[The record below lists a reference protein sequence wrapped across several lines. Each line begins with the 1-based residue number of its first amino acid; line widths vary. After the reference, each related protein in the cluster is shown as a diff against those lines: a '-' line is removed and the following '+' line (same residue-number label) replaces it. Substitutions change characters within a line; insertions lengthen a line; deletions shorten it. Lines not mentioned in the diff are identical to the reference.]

1 MATLKGQTIA
11 ASYQDLVKRAD
22 TYAQAG
28 TNIELMDDSGDVQAT
43 GLYLESNATTSN
55 VGIGSASPD
64 HLLHLSGA
72 GTSVINL
79 ERTSSTSTGV
89 LGNILFENSA
99 GTDMAHIKV
108 VGDGSNTRGNIEF
121 GVGYDGAAATK
132 MILQSDGNVGI
143 GTDSPASK
151 LDVKTTGTTA
161 ETVAQFGNS
170 NITGGLQVQT
180 NGNLEWGFN
189 ALNSRNLTFSTNQTE
204 RLRIDSS
211 GNVGIGG
218 GTSPAVDLDIEDT
231 TTSSA
236 SQGGNL
242 RLGSNDGAVMASGHR
257 LGVLEFAGAEDA
269 SNTMTVGARI
279 EALADA
285 TWSAS
290 ENGADLLFYTT
301 DGNASQSEQMRITAD
316 GTQNQQGNYIVNEQ
330 GRQDHVAN
338 TMPAPYY
345 RFDGSDD
352 YIEIADDAKLE
363 FGASDIS
370 FSVRFMATSL
380 TNSPNLIA
388 KRGVD
393 PTRAFVVGV
402 GSDGSLTWYLYTSED
417 ASNSIG
423 LASASGIITT
433 ETEYHVVGTFDYST
447 KTGSY
452 YVNGNPVTMTPS
464 ETGTYTGM
472 VNNATNWQIGNWVR
486 ANSNTLSGQ
495 ITAVSLWN
503 KALTATEV
511 KELYSGA
518 SVPFKYKGASQ
529 TATYDSDF
537 TSDTDGWADG
547 WSSASVS
554 ADTGNDELDVT
565 AGGGLDGD
573 WNTGSYKNIG
583 MTVGKRY
590 RLTWTVVNYS
600 ANHAG
605 VLHHD
610 TYNEI
615 SNVTEDGT
623 YTVEFTA
630 ESASIT
636 LAAYDTGNTFS
647 IKDFSVVPIGAVAEY
662 DGSSAGAH
670 QWGDKS
676 GNDLHGTVGDG
687 AGGASA
693 PTLENTPYDSGT
705 EYEEGTYEP
714 TLTCSTSGSY
724 TIPTTNT
731 LAYTKVGRLVT
742 VQGNLAING
751 ETAPD
756 GTLRLSLPFT
766 SADLAAAAG
775 KGIGLGTFR
784 DYSGTLDNVFCHTVE
799 GAAYC
804 EFLSIAES
812 GVDTNIDMDDVD
824 SIFQLYIG
832 LSYVT

>member
-301 DGNASQSEQMRITAD
+301 DGDASQSEQMRITAD

-330 GRQDHVAN
+330 GRQDHVSN

-345 RFDGSDD
+345 RFDGVDD
-352 YIEIADDAKLE
+352 YVDLNHPNDLKFGTGPFSISAWIYSEDVSAGPAYAVSFTDI
-363 FGASDIS
+363 GASYIQIRLGIS
-370 FSVRFMATSL
+370 SSSVSL
-380 TNSPNLIA
+380 YTQSDAGDSASVSSAVTNGWNHL
-388 KRGVD
+388 
-393 PTRAFVVGV
+393 VGV
-402 GSDGSLTWYLYTSED
+402 RDGANLY
-417 ASNSIG
+417 I
-423 LASASGIITT
+423 
-433 ETEYHVVGTFDYST
+433 
-447 KTGSY
+447 
-452 YVNGNPVTMTPS
+452 YVNGVLGS
-464 ETGTYTGM
+464 SSGSGTTNDLTDTSGEWSLFSRFNTSGARESWDEGAVSSVRM
-472 VNNATNWQIGNWVR
+472 FNNA
-486 ANSNTLSGQ
+486 LS
-495 ITAVSLWN
+495 
-503 KALTATEV
+503 ATEV

-518 SVPFKYKGASQ
+518 SVPFKYKGANQ
-529 TATYDSDF
+529 TSVATNGDFDSG
-537 TSDTDGWADG
+537 DTGWTKGTG
-547 WSSASVS
+547 WSIADQGGGDYEAVCDGSQSATSYLRQDVLTLGKKYRLTYTISNYTAGEITPFIGTSNALTARSS
-554 ADTGNDELDVT
+554 ADTFTEEGTCVGDTKLYFGGNSTFVGRIDDV
-565 AGGGLDGD
+565 
-573 WNTGSYKNIG
+573 
-583 MTVGKRY
+583 
-590 RLTWTVVNYS
+590 
-600 ANHAG
+600 
-605 VLHHD
+605 
-610 TYNEI
+610 
-615 SNVTEDGT
+615 
-623 YTVEFTA
+623 
-630 ESASIT
+630 SI
-636 LAAYDTGNTFS
+636 
-647 IKDFSVVPIGAVAEY
+647 VPIGAVAEY
-662 DGSSAGAH
+662 DGSGVASDK
-670 QWGDKS
+670 WFDKS
-676 GNDLHGTVGDG
+676 GNDLHGTVTGATVENAPSGEDDG
-687 AGGASA
+687 LVFEVGTWTPTVNSDGTGAFSAQMGHYTRIGNLVYVRCQIDISVNFSSNTIAGLPYTSA
-693 PTLENTPYDSGT
+693 NHADNMSSLM
-705 EYEEGTYEP
+705 
-714 TLTCSTSGSY
+714 TSGIVLTSDANDEPVTFSVGGDSSIIY
-724 TIPTTNT
+724 FYSNTDAGDAHLPNTTNNVYRFT
-731 LAYTKVGRLVT
+731 T
-742 VQGNLAING
+742 V
-751 ETAPD
+751 
-756 GTLRLSLPFT
+756 
-766 SADLAAAAG
+766 
-775 KGIGLGTFR
+775 
-784 DYSGTLDNVFCHTVE
+784 YS
-799 GAAYC
+799 
-804 EFLSIAES
+804 I
-812 GVDTNIDMDDVD
+812 
-824 SIFQLYIG
+824 
-832 LSYVT
+832 